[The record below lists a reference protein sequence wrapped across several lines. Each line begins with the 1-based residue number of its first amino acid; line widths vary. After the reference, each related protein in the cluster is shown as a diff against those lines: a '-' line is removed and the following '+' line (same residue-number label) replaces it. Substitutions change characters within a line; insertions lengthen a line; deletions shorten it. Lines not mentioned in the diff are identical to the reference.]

1 MAETV
6 RRSEA
11 GPEAVAPRTEPP
23 DVRGASSP
31 WARSIFAAG
40 IAALVLVIGG
50 GVALVQAVYAL
61 EGGRITPECRAVGLV
76 PFKPQTAT
84 SPASG
89 IRGAEGVCNIVEA
102 IRATPTTVFL
112 WLGVVVGVVA
122 IAAGFGT
129 YRRMD
134 TRRRREHCI
143 TGAVLGIQAV
153 AIGAFILWFR
163 QGRVDRFASQFLNF
177 ERLQGYW
184 LGFIRA
190 ARNTLFLAFGGE
202 IGGIVA
208 GLILAM
214 LVISSRRAVRAPA
227 RAYINF
233 FRGTPLLWQLSFF
246 YYGIVLGLNLPLG
259 VFEAAI
265 IVFIL
270 NTGAYAAE
278 VFRAGIQSIER
289 GQIEAARS
297 LGMTYLQA
305 MRFAIV
311 PQAVRRVIPPL
322 MNEFV
327 ILIKDTALVLVL
339 GLASHQLEI
348 FNYAQAGYSST
359 FNATFFVVAAIAYLA
374 VTLPLIRLV
383 NIAERRLRGGL
394 LGLNVG
400 QQGL

>member
-1 MAETV
+1 MADTV
-6 RRSEA
+6 RTGEA
-11 GPEAVAPRTEPP
+11 GLGAVAPKTGPP
-23 DVRGASSP
+23 DVRGTSSP
-31 WARSIFAAG
+31 WARSVFAAG
-40 IAALVLVIGG
+40 VAALVLVIGG
-50 GVALVQAVYAL
+50 VALVQVAYAL
-61 EGGRITPECRAVGLV
+61 QGGRITPECRAVGLV
-76 PFKPQTAT
+76 PFKPATET
-84 SPASG
+84 SPAEG
-89 IRGAEGVCNIVEA
+89 IEGAEGVCNIVEA
-102 IRATPTTVFL
+102 LRATPTTVFL
-112 WLGVVVGVVA
+112 WVGVVVGVVA

-129 YRRMD
+129 YKRMD
-134 TRRRREHCI
+134 SRRRREHCI

-153 AIGAFILWFR
+153 VVGAFLLWFR
-163 QGRVDRFASQFLNF
+163 EGRVDRFASQFLNF
-177 ERLQGYW
+177 ERLEGYW

-202 IGGIVA
+202 IGGIVV

-246 YYGIVLGLNLPLG
+246 YFGIVLGLNLPLG

-265 IVFIL
+265 LVFIL

-327 ILIKDTALVLVL
+327 ILIKDTALVIVL
-339 GLASHQLEI
+339 GLARNELEI
-348 FNYAQAGYSST
+348 FNYAREGYSST
-359 FNATFFVVAAIAYLA
+359 ANATFFVVAAIAYLT